1 MATKSPP
8 CAIRHPWRWCAGAI
22 QSGGVLPLFCH
33 SLQLRSCANL
43 ATQGIGAFVRGKE
56 WKPNSCHTYLH
67 TPLPADE
74 AEAYIK
80 MAVQIEG
87 RVDHVSA
94 SVYTQT
100 TDLELE
106 CDGATH
112 LTHAR
117 SLVGTAYPYTYC
129 LRPRLEY
136 PQCRCPVAAHSK
148 ICLRWSCQALL
159 LI

>member
-1 MATKSPP
+1 M
-8 CAIRHPWRWCAGAI
+8 
-22 QSGGVLPLFCH
+22 
-33 SLQLRSCANL
+33 

-80 MAVQIEG
+80 MAGQIEG

-106 CDGATH
+106 CDGATP
-112 LTHAR
+112 LTHA
-117 SLVGTAYPYTYC
+117 
-129 LRPRLEY
+129 
-136 PQCRCPVAAHSK
+136 
-148 ICLRWSCQALL
+148 LL
-159 LI
+159 LVQLSPFGTQHLCRS

>member
-22 QSGGVLPLFCH
+22 QSGEILPLFCH
-33 SLQLRSCANL
+33 SSLQLRSCANL

-80 MAVQIEG
+80 MAAQIEG

-112 LTHAR
+112 LTHA
-117 SLVGTAYPYTYC
+117 
-129 LRPRLEY
+129 
-136 PQCRCPVAAHSK
+136 
-148 ICLRWSCQALL
+148 LL
-159 LI
+159 LVQLIPTRTACARA